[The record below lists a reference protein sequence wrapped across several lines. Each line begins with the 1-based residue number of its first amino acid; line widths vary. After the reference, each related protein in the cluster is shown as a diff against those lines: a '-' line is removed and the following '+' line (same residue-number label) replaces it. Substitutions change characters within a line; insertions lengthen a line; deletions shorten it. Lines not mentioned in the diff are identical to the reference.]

1 MYCILKTIQYICPT
15 NSRRLH
21 REDAAAD
28 SRQADSALRTTT
40 GISYYETPHIPLNWL
55 PTKIPL
61 QKAHGQDS

>member
-40 GISYYETPHIPLNWL
+40 GISYYETPNARHAARQECGADL
-55 PTKIPL
+55 
-61 QKAHGQDS
+61 